1 MARVLA
7 ISAHYDDVEIACGG
21 SLLKHRDIGDEIFI
35 AVTKCEDDLCGT
47 PVMRLSEQFK
57 SCKILDS
64 RLFHFDGESKK
75 EIVAELDNIN
85 PDIIYIPYCKD
96 THQDHVEAF
105 EIGKAVARKVGIK
118 RVLQYI
124 SPTSFECYPSYF
136 KAIDFYEKEKLIQV
150 FQSQISRR
158 PDYIEIAKAQ
168 NKLFGLLSGFNFA
181 EGFNII
187 KWIEE

>member
-21 SLLKHRDIGDEIFI
+21 SLLKHRDAGDDIFI
-35 AVTKCEDDLCGT
+35 AVIKSGDDLCGD
-47 PVMRLSEQFK
+47 PIIRQDEQIK
-57 SCKILDS
+57 SRNILNGH
-64 RLFHFDGESKK
+64 LFCFGKRTNK

-85 PDIIYIPYCKD
+85 PDVIYIPYCKD
-96 THQDHVEAF
+96 THQDHIEAF

-150 FQSQISRR
+150 FQSQVSRR